1 MTNQTTTTKE
11 ARVFQLCTELEDMKL
26 RKKAAA
32 KGFNEE
38 IKRINEEIK
47 ELIDSEGEQL
57 P

>member
-1 MTNQTTTTKE
+1 MTTSKE
-11 ARVFQLCTELEDMKL
+11 SQVFQLCLELEDMKV

-38 IKRINEEIK
+38 IKRINSEIK
-47 ELIDSEGEQL
+47 ELLNPKDEQL